1 MIKTGLF
8 VTVLAAVFV
17 GLASAPSVALA
28 GPEQDAAETGRQ
40 LAILLDS
47 GRVTVG
53 ANQALIN
60 DAEKGDKGFTPEV
73 FEKQLVEKFKERSG
87 VDLTNLK
94 SANVP
99 EMAKKLLP
107 QLVEASKQT
116 VAANQSIINQ
126 KGVAFKGFIPA
137 TFGTQAA
144 AKFSAQ
150 AGMYLK
156 QTTLDGFLRNPAN
169 KADEF
174 EAGVLKRFADPAYP
188 RKGEK
193 IISEAANGGKTLRVM
208 LPLFYGKGCLTCH
221 GEPKGETDISGYKK
235 EGAKEGDLGGAI
247 SVKLPLK

>member
-1 MIKTGLF
+1 MMKATLPI
-8 VTVLAAVFV
+8 TVLVMVLV
-17 GLASAPSVALA
+17 GFALSSSVALA
-28 GPEQDAAETGRQ
+28 GREQDASETGRL

-60 DAEKGDKGFTPEV
+60 DATKGDKGFTPAV

-87 VDLTNLK
+87 VDLANLK
-94 SANVP
+94 AANVP

-116 VAANQSIINQ
+116 VAENQSIINKQ
-126 KGVAFKGFIPA
+126 GVGFKGFIPA

-144 AKFSAQ
+144 AKFSAK
-150 AGMYLK
+150 AGIYLK
-156 QTTLDGFLRNPAN
+156 QTTHEGLLRNPAN

-174 EAGVLKRFADPAYP
+174 EAGVLKKFADPAYP
-188 RKGEK
+188 RQGEK
-193 IISEAANGGKTLRVM
+193 IISEAAEGGKMLRVM

-221 GEPKGETDISGYKK
+221 GEPKGEKDISGYNK